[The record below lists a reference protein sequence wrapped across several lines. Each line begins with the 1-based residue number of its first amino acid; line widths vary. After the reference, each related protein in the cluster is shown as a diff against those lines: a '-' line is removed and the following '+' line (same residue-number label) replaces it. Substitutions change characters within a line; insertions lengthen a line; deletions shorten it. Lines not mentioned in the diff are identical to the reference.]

1 VSFQNGSTAR
11 DIAGQ
16 QGYRAVAE
24 LLAEYERRLA
34 TDAKTTTRTMT
45 SVATDDEAAA
55 SDSSSA
61 VSGVK
66 TGRLVR
72 RPPAVYNRDVI
83 PSPKNS
89 PLKTCTPLDQYIRSN
104 KTSHWCRPS

>member
-1 VSFQNGSTAR
+1 MWQNGSTAR
-11 DIAGQ
+11 DIASQ

-24 LLAEYERRLA
+24 LLAEYERRLSTTTTTTSSTPTSA
-34 TDAKTTTRTMT
+34 RAADADDDSGTDA
-45 SVATDDEAAA
+45 
-55 SDSSSA
+55 SSSCA
-61 VSGVK
+61 SGGGAK
-66 TGRLVR
+66 TSRFSR

-104 KTSHWCRPS
+104 KHSH